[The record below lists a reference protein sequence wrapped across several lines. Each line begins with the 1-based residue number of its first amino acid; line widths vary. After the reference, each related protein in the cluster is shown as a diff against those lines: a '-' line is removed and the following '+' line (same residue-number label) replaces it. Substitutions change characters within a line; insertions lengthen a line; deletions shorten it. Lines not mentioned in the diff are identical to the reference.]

1 MLLPFLSSPSREQTR
16 SLRCLNSRISKIFLP
31 ELPVKLQLF
40 NRDDLSVSLAR
51 YSLAVVW
58 RHLNKYCICSFS
70 CAGSF
75 YLWQRVWA
83 AFVFIGLAPLP
94 LHESLLLFLQSA
106 RDLIHMISLSTGT
119 QLTSPKKVFCCRSV
133 YATNNHLSFLPWLK
147 NL

>member
-31 ELPVKLQLF
+31 ELPVKLQLI

-58 RHLNKYCICSFS
+58 RHLNNYCISSFS
-70 CAGSF
+70 CTGSF

-83 AFVFIGLAPLP
+83 AFVFIGLAPPTTSWKFTSLP
-94 LHESLLLFLQSA
+94 PECKGPLSTWSPWALEHSSLLQKRYSA
-106 RDLIHMISLSTGT
+106 ADQFMQPIIIFHSSLD
-119 QLTSPKKVFCCRSV
+119 
-133 YATNNHLSFLPWLK
+133 
-147 NL
+147 